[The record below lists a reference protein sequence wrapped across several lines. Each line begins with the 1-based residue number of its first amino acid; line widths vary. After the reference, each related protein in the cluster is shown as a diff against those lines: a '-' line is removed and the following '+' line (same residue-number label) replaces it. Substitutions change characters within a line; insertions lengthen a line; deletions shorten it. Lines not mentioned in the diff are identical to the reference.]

1 MFCHARSLLRR
12 PNITLTTTILRTL
25 TTVGAATYP
34 EIPLLQESTSYTVTP
49 PIKPWP
55 QRLYPKRLI
64 SMITHQDNLDLAFQV
79 FDYAG
84 KYHPGFSHTHA
95 TYHSIIDKLSRARAF
110 DAVESLL
117 SQLSRS
123 SSHIKCGGDV
133 FISVIRNYGLA
144 GRPRLALKTFTRI
157 KGEFSM
163 QPSVKLL
170 NTLLNVFVQ
179 NKSFNILIKA
189 LCKKNDVENA
199 LKVFDEMPTM
209 GMIPNLV
216 TYTTILG
223 GFVSRGDLVNAEKVF
238 SEIFDKGWSPDAIT
252 YTVLMV
258 GYCKQGR
265 LSDAIKVMDNMEYNG
280 MEPNEI
286 TYGVMIDAYCKEKRS
301 GEARNLIDDMLDKK
315 FLPSST
321 LCCKVIDVLCED
333 GKVENAC
340 HLWKRML
347 DKNCLP
353 DNAIMSTL
361 IHWLCKEGK
370 VWEARKLFDEFE
382 RSTIPS
388 LMTYNTL
395 IAGMCERGELN
406 EAGRLWDDMVEKRRR
421 PNAFTYNMLIK
432 GFTKAGNVKEGIR
445 ILEEMLDNGC
455 LPNKSTYTLL
465 IEGLQEL
472 GMEGDVD
479 KVVSMAMASIEVDA
493 DSWDLFLHKIV
504 GNLDCGTGAL
514 DRLLMENAT

>member
-25 TTVGAATYP
+25 TTAGAATYP

-49 PIKPWP
+49 PIKPWTS
-55 QRLYPKRLI
+55 RHLPKRSI

-123 SSHIKCGGDV
+123 SSHIKCGDDV

-144 GRPRLALKTFTRI
+144 DGDDSQT
-157 KGEFSM
+157 
-163 QPSVKLL
+163 
-170 NTLLNVFVQ
+170 
-179 NKSFNILIKA
+179 
-189 LCKKNDVENA
+189 CD
-199 LKVFDEMPTM
+199 
-209 GMIPNLV
+209 
-216 TYTTILG
+216 YTTILG

-321 LCCKVIDVLCED
+321 LC
-333 GKVENAC
+333 
-340 HLWKRML
+340 W
-347 DKNCLP
+347 
-353 DNAIMSTL
+353 
-361 IHWLCKEGK
+361 
-370 VWEARKLFDEFE
+370 
-382 RSTIPS
+382 
-388 LMTYNTL
+388 
-395 IAGMCERGELN
+395 MCERGELN

-421 PNAFTYNMLIK
+421 PHAFTYNMLIK

-479 KVVSMAMASIEVDA
+479 KVVSMAMASREVDA